1 MEVMHIR
8 KYAVIFLLVLTVIG
22 YGEMKSYNL
31 TNETNVKL
39 FLMDFMNRE
48 YKLTTGKEL
57 KPDRKVLLAES
68 VLTASKEFGI
78 SPLLIVSIIDI
89 ETSFRNVIGSYG
101 EVGYMQIRPETAKYI
116 VEMYIDKFE
125 KYGYDK
131 LDLKWI
137 KDRLLYDPKYN
148 VLVGTAYLYYL
159 KELHGD
165 ITHAIGWYNG
175 GGNSYYLDKVVY
187 KIAQITIEY
196 PII

>member
-1 MEVMHIR
+1 MHIK
-8 KYAVIFLLVLTVIG
+8 KYFLILILFLSVIT
-22 YGEMKSYNL
+22 YGETKDYYF
-31 TNETNVKL
+31 TNETNIKL

-57 KPDRKVLLAES
+57 KPERKMLLAES
-68 VLTASKEFGI
+68 ILLASKEFGI
-78 SPLLIVSIIDI
+78 SPLLITSIMDI
-89 ETSFRNVIGSYG
+89 ETNFRNVIGSYG
-101 EVGYMQIRPETAKYI
+101 EIGYMQIRPETAKYI
-116 VEMYIDKFE
+116 VEMYLEKFK
-125 KYGYDK
+125 KYGYDNIN
-131 LDLKWI
+131 LEWI

>member
-1 MEVMHIR
+1 MLFVSLITFGEV
-8 KYAVIFLLVLTVIG
+8 
-22 YGEMKSYNL
+22 KSYNL

-39 FLMDFMNRE
+39 FLMDFMNKE

-57 KPDRKVLLAES
+57 KADRKVALAES
-68 VLTASKEFGI
+68 ILLASKEFDI
-78 SPLLIVSIIDI
+78 SPLLIASIIDI

-116 VEMYIDKFE
+116 IEMYIDKFK
-125 KYGYDK
+125 KYGYDN

-137 KDRLLYDPKYN
+137 KDRLLFDPKYN

-159 KELHGD
+159 EELHGD
-165 ITHAIGWYNG
+165 ITHAISWYNG
-175 GGNSYYLDKVVY
+175 GGNSYYLNKVVY
-187 KIAQITIEY
+187 KIAQMTIEY